1 MTTAI
6 LVRPEA
12 PPRRPRRLA
21 DAPDWAIAT
30 SVGVIGFLASFL
42 GSWNPS
48 LWGDEAAS
56 VLSAE
61 RPLPSLFQMLGNV
74 DAVHGVYYLFLHFWI
89 DLFGSSPVSVRLPSA
104 IGAGLVVAGVFV
116 IGSMLASRRLGI
128 LAALICAVIPRMIVM
143 GGEARSYALSTA
155 VAVWLTVLVIHY
167 VQRGQTRRRAW
178 LAYALGLTFGVYLF
192 LYLALLIPVH
202 AVYVLASARRRAQ
215 RRRWMQAVATAGIL
229 AIPIAIYGYAER
241 AQIAFLAHRNYARL
255 DYILGIQWFGGPSPL
270 LPIVAWTLIA
280 IALAATIVAVSR
292 QRRLSSLAL
301 LGFAWLVLP
310 TALLLAINVVSPSYN
325 LRYVGQSV
333 PAAALLMA
341 TGILALRQRWV
352 VAAASIA
359 TIAVAMPYLIADRGP
374 YAYDNSDWRQVS
386 AYVQS
391 VAQPGEAVV
400 FDNTVR
406 PSRKPRLAMR
416 LYPNDWAGLIDVQL
430 ATPFDETAGLWD
442 TTDSLDTVAPRLDTV
457 TSVLL
462 FDLKGSHD
470 HGTHENLDELENLG
484 FVLDHVHI
492 VHRTIVYTL
501 TRGQS

>member
-1 MTTAI
+1 MTTAT
-6 LVRPEA
+6 LTRPDA
-12 PPRRPRRLA
+12 PPRRPRRLS
-21 DAPDWAIAT
+21 DVPDWTLAT
-30 SVGVIGFLASFL
+30 SAGVVGFLASFL

-61 RPLPSLFQMLGNV
+61 RPLPSLVQMLGNV
-74 DAVHGVYYLFLHFWI
+74 DAVHGLYYLFLHFWI
-89 DLFGSSPVSVRLPSA
+89 DLFGASPVSVRLPSA
-104 IGAGLVVAGVFV
+104 VGAGLVVAGVFV

-128 LAALICAVIPRMIVM
+128 LAALICAVIPRMIIM

-155 VAVWLTVLVIHY
+155 VATWLTVLLLHY
-167 VQRGQTRRRAW
+167 VRRGETRRRAW
-178 LAYALGLTFGVYLF
+178 LAYALGLVFGIYLF
-192 LYLALLIPVH
+192 LYLALLVPVH
-202 AVYVLASARRRAQ
+202 AAYVMTRARRTGQ
-215 RRRWMQAVATAGIL
+215 RRRWMQAVAAAAIL
-229 AIPIAIYGYAER
+229 AIPIAFYGYAER

-255 DYILGIQWFGGPSPL
+255 DYIFGIQWFGGPSPV

-280 IALAATIVAVSR
+280 IALATAIVGI
-292 QRRLSSLAL
+292 RRYRRISSLYL

-310 TALLLAINVVSPSYN
+310 TTLLLAINVVSPSYN
-325 LRYVGQSV
+325 LRYVAQSV

-341 TGILALRQRWV
+341 AGILALRHRWV
-352 VAAASIA
+352 IAAASVA
-359 TIAVAMPYLIADRGP
+359 TIAIALPYLVVQRGP
-374 YAYDNSDWRQVS
+374 YADDNSDWRQVS
-386 AYVQS
+386 TYVQS

-416 LYPNDWAGLIDVQL
+416 LYPNDWAGLVDVQL
-430 ATPFDETAGLWD
+430 QTPYDQTAGLWD
-442 TTDSLDTVAPRLDTV
+442 VTDSLDTVAPRLDTV

-470 HGTHENLDELENLG
+470 QTTHENLDELENLG
-484 FVLDHVHI
+484 FVLEHTHV